1 MSEDDYLRRI
11 VDTAHLYGWRVTHF
25 RPARTEKGWRTALQ
39 GDGGFVDLVLA
50 KHGTV
55 LHVEV
60 KTDRGKV
67 RPDQLEWAKEIG
79 PSYRLWRPRDWEQV
93 LLELR
98 ADRAA

>member
-1 MSEDDYLRRI
+1 MTEDDYVRRI
-11 VDTAHLYGWRVTHF
+11 IDTAHLYGWRVTHF
-25 RPARTEKGWRTALQ
+25 RPARTDKGWRTALQ

-50 KHGTV
+50 KHGAV

-60 KTDRGKV
+60 KTDKGRV

-79 PSYRLWRPRDWEQV
+79 PTYRLWRPKDWDQV
-93 LLELR
+93 LMELS